1 MPTTTTRLVI
11 SSADLLS
18 STLSIDSTATLT
30 QANTGTAIAET
41 SGLGVTN
48 NGSSNAQYTLY
59 PQTSYTDDKAHKIYL
74 RNSNTNV
81 GEYVVIAI
89 AAQELGR
96 LYAGDVALIPWNG
109 NGDFKITPSAND
121 IKLEQAIFYE

>member
-121 IKLEQAIFYE
+121 IKLEHAIFYE